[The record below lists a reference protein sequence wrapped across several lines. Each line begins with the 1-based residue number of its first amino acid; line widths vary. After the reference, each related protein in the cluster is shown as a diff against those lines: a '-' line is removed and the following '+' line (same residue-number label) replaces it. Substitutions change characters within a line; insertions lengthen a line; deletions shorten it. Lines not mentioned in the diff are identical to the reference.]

1 LLVLEKFLEKML
13 RLINKKFI
21 FASLIITLV
30 LIFIINVFVSETYKG
45 TEKAI
50 VKTKKENSE
59 KIIGVRI
66 HQQNKRGE
74 KFLIVAETLHESE
87 NEANKVILEN
97 SITTIDKN
105 GILTKIIAG
114 HAIVSNNYEEFNF
127 SNKVKIIK
135 KARNF
140 VLETKTLVGTLKKGN
155 FSTDNK
161 VKIISGNTKINGN
174 GLDLRKNGEYIRIRG
189 RAVLTMLLSK
199 KNET

>member
-1 LLVLEKFLEKML
+1 MF

-21 FASLIITLV
+21 FASLIMTLV
-30 LIFIINVFVSETYKG
+30 LIFIINIFVSEVFKT
-45 TEKAI
+45 TDNAI

-59 KIIGVRI
+59 KISGVRI

-74 KFLIVAETLHESE
+74 KFLIVAETLQESKTE
-87 NEANKVILEN
+87 YNKVILEN
-97 SITTIDKN
+97 SLTTIDKN
-105 GILTKIIAG
+105 GILTKIFAG
-114 HAIVSNNYEEFNF
+114 HAIVSNNYENFDF

-155 FSTDNK
+155 FSTVDK

-174 GLDLRKNGEYIRIRG
+174 GLDLRKNGEYIRIKG
-189 RAVLTMLLSK
+189 KAVLTMLLSK

>member
-1 LLVLEKFLEKML
+1 ML

-30 LIFIINVFVSETYKG
+30 LIFIINIFVTEVYKNNDN
-45 TEKAI
+45 AI
-50 VKTKKENSE
+50 IKTKKENSE
-59 KIIGVRI
+59 KISGVRI

-74 KFLIVAETLHESE
+74 KFLIVAETLQESKT
-87 NEANKVILEN
+87 EANKVILEN
-97 SITTIDKN
+97 SLTTIDKN
-105 GILTKIIAG
+105 GILTKIVAG
-114 HAIVSNNYEEFNF
+114 HAIVSNNYENFDF

-155 FSTDNK
+155 FSTVDK

-174 GLDLRKNGEYIRIRG
+174 GLDLRKNGEYIKIKG
-189 RAVLTMLLSK
+189 KAVLTMLLSR